1 MWFDAEIQN
10 DATLWHWLTTCA
22 YVFLQR
28 LAFWSML
35 LGRERVLEVVWT
47 MFKMNYPDSL
57 MVEGLD
63 DDYGVDEP
71 YTYFAAICSQNLW
84 ISQQ

>member
-1 MWFDAEIQN
+1 
-10 DATLWHWLTTCA
+10 
-22 YVFLQR
+22 
-28 LAFWSML
+28 
-35 LGRERVLEVVWT
+35 